1 MKAVVLAGTFFEE
14 GDNNALSFVSSDKKK
29 PSCEHLV
36 AFKPLLVYALE
47 AVQKCALIDAC
58 RVVVTE
64 RDGGQFAR
72 ECVEKV
78 RASTRGNSNNGN
90 NNNNNNNNKV
100 SRVAFDVVE
109 VSAGAGGIGKGDA
122 DVLREVLND
131 DENTTDDGGGDV
143 VIVSHKTVFD
153 VPLEEIIMAH
163 RRADASATV
172 LLSERRVWDVIDTKY
187 GRAPKGAK
195 YIGLSDDLDISSS
208 NYSSGSGVSNK
219 LIKRLVFS
227 ASESEKTVKIN
238 RSALDSV
245 GNVQASVRYRDV
257 RVYCFQTEALVE
269 CLKKLSSNSG
279 SAKSL
284 SLKNDVVPE
293 MCKAQFWRMV
303 ANNNDDVGKE
313 NVVDGNIF
321 NAASEKPV
329 VAVICRPEQPRD
341 NFACEIER
349 ISPHFLEISKEIL
362 SSAQSLVGREP
373 SQRHE
378 NYVASDV
385 ELGGKAIIGAQCAVL
400 SGVFIGEKTHV
411 KRSVISHDARI
422 GANSKITNSVVCSSA
437 IIEENCQIVN
447 CVVGENAVVGKN
459 STLKECVVESECEVG
474 EDENVREETLKNS
487 ASSSSR
493 AAGAGAAS

>member
-14 GDNNALSFVSSDKKK
+14 GDNNALSFFSSDKKK

-47 AVQKCALIDAC
+47 AVQKCALIDSC

-78 RASTRGNSNNGN
+78 RASTRGNNSNGN
-90 NNNNNNNNKV
+90 NNNNNTNKV

-131 DENTTDDGGGDV
+131 EKTTEDGGGDV

-313 NVVDGNIF
+313 NVVDGDIF

-487 ASSSSR
+487 SSSSR
-493 AAGAGAAS
+493 AAAS